1 MTRPGRPRGRTP
13 QGESTRKQLYDEAI
27 RQFGAHGYEAT
38 TLRGI
43 AAGAEVSPG
52 LIYRYFP
59 SKLAVVLALYEEL
72 STVFVEEVELPEGPW
87 APRFLVA
94 LQGSLGLLRP
104 HREVL
109 VEVLPVLLSDRSHGL
124 LSEAATGAREQV
136 RGVFVA
142 AVVEASPSGGTAAL
156 GRLLYLLHLNV
167 LLWWIL
173 DRSEGQRATEGLL
186 ALLARFV
193 PAANMLLWLPGAQA
207 LLEELD
213 ALAEQALMPPS
224 GA

>member
-13 QGESTRKQLYDEAI
+13 QGESTRQQLYEEAI

-59 SKLAVVLALYEEL
+59 SKLAVVLALYEDL
-72 STVFVEEVELPEGPW
+72 SAAFAEEVALPEGPW

-94 LQGSLGLLRP
+94 LQGSLGVLRP